1 MPSIKIVLVGVFVLL
16 LVWAFRNRNRVG
28 MRAGARVTALLLAT
42 FAIAS
47 VLNPGI
53 PQAAANALGVGRG
66 TDLILYTLVLA
77 FVVTSAGLYFRF
89 REYEHRLVEI
99 VRAAAIRDALGVHCI
114 RCGEALRDEDPHSP
128 AEHHHSPI
136 AEHTP
141 RS

>member
-1 MPSIKIVLVGVFVLL
+1 MPAIKIVLVGVFLLL

-53 PQAAANALGVGRG
+53 PQVAANSLGVGRG

-77 FVVTSAGLYFRF
+77 FVVTSGRLYFRS
-89 REYEHRLVEI
+89 RELERRIGTLI
-99 VRAAAIRDALGVHCI
+99 RMTAIRDAVLIAGPPG
-114 RCGEALRDEDPHSP
+114 GES
-128 AEHHHSPI
+128 
-136 AEHTP
+136 TP
-141 RS
+141 GTIEG